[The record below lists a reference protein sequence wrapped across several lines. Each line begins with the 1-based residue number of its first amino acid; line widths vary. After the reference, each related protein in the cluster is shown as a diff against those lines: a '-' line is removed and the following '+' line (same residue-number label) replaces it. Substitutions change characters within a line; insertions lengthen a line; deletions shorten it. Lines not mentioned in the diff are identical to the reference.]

1 MTTVS
6 AALARRFADVFG
18 LDLFEPP
25 LKQKTLPLTTVVAA
39 TRAHDPGVIWL
50 GRCCARPRAKSMA
63 SRRSHVMRPRAFSSR
78 HAVATH
84 FIKRRLREI

>member
-25 LKQKTLPLTTVVAA
+25 LKQKTLSLTTVVAA
-39 TRAHDPGVIWL
+39 TRAHDPGVMWL
-50 GRCCARPRAKSMA
+50 RALLRDTARAVYGEPARAM
-63 SRRSHVMRPRAFSSR
+63 
-78 HAVATH
+78 
-84 FIKRRLREI
+84 